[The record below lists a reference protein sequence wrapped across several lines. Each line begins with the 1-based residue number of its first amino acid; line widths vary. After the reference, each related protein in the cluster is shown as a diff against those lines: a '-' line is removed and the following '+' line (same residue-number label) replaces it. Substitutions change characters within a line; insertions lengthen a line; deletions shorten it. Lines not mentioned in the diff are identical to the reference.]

1 MDEIYRMHLTV
12 TGAYAFHAK
21 VEYMNPGES
30 KWKRSGN
37 LAKVSV
43 GISKEVYL
51 KDVSGIKDGA
61 LVRFVMEI
69 VLGKTVAAS
78 EQFTYRESSD
88 YYASYNGTGTAL
100 IKPKAVY
107 KGRFSTA
114 VYSGEVSALSLKV
127 TGLYAY
133 KAKIQYRKASNTAW
147 KTTGHLADVSV
158 GFPKMLN
165 ICDVREISAGDQF
178 RFVMDIVAGNK
189 NVNANEY
196 FIYKNDA
203 TSIAKYDCKG
213 VLLNPNIKFNGVTA
227 YTPIDFV
234 CDLEKIEE
242 QRNFSIYSANA
253 TGLSEGGCVRIK
265 NHSLANLMKFEN
277 GARIASIFAEKK
289 GNKTRITARASNA
302 KNSGVGHI
310 WLIDKDYNYYEEDL
324 LPIISQIKDPFIDC
338 NGNANITY
346 VSWNDKALGGDPPFL
361 KALRSITIKG
371 EHQELFRAWGFE
383 SREHNGRLFYNTMVD
398 CFQRKYG
405 YCDLYDDVFDYAT
418 TAMWKKFPFI
428 SQGQQYVFWVWKG
441 NYLNL
446 GAGAEMGFYKF
457 KETLSFNA
465 LKAKLVDGVCD
476 FIKKYNLFKQPLSVV
491 LPFTETTA
499 KLALDT
505 ALTKIRKKTSY
516 DYYEADES
524 LYMPMK
530 LILRGKGR
538 LPQVIHTY
546 EPKEKQWW
554 ITSFAPYLQGVN
566 PKDLAPEF
574 TVCFDQA
581 HKQLFE
587 DFIKKYPASGW
598 KYDRKTLTL
607 VYTF

>member
-242 QRNFSIYSANA
+242 QSNFSIYSANA

-346 VSWNDKALGGDPPFL
+346 VSWNDKALGGDLPFL

-371 EHQELFRAWGFE
+371 ELPKLFRDWGFVSDKDE
-383 SREHNGRLFYNTMVD
+383 KGRRFYNTVVD

-405 YCDLYDDVFDYAT
+405 YCDLYDDVFGFAT

-428 SQGQQYVFWVWKG
+428 SQGQRYIFWMWKG
-441 NYLNL
+441 HYLNL

-457 KETLSFNA
+457 KGRLPIERLKEKIMDGIGKFFKACEQHHLSKGFILPTIESA
-465 LKAKLVDGVCD
+465 VKKAVDKVLSLK
-476 FIKKYNLFKQPLSVV
+476 
-491 LPFTETTA
+491 
-499 KLALDT
+499 DT
-505 ALTKIRKKTSY
+505 IDY
-516 DYYEADES
+516 DYYEADTS

-530 LILRGKGR
+530 LVLRGKGR
-538 LPQVIHTY
+538 LPQEIRTF

-574 TVCFDQA
+574 TVWFDQA

-587 DFIKKYPASGW
+587 DFIKTYPANGW
-598 KYDRKTLTL
+598 KYDRKTLSL